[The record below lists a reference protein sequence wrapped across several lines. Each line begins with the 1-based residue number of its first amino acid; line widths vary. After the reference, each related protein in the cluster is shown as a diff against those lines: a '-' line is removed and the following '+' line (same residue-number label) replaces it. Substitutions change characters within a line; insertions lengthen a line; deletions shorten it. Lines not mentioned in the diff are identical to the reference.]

1 MFYRFMRSVFRMM
14 FAVMYRFRATG
25 LENIPSEG
33 GVVLCANHRS
43 NWDPPLLGIA
53 LERKVHYMAK
63 AELFDVPVLGKAIA
77 ALGAFPVKRGGVSKE
92 SIRLSLS
99 LLREGHVMG
108 IFPEGSRHNA
118 GGMGKKG
125 AASLALKSGATVI
138 PAAIIGNYKPFRP
151 MKIVYGQPVD
161 LSDFAEGGSD
171 RLEEAT
177 ERIMSEIR
185 KLVAQ
190 HESK

>member
-1 MFYRFMRSVFRMM
+1 MFYGVMRSVFRIM
-14 FAVMYRFRATG
+14 FAVMFRFRAFG
-25 LENIPSEG
+25 MENIPAEG

-43 NWDPPLLGIA
+43 NWDPPLLGVA

-63 AELFDVPVLGKAIA
+63 AELFDIPVLGKAIT

-99 LLREGHVMG
+99 LLRDGHVMG

-125 AASLALKSGATVI
+125 AASLAIKSGATVI
-138 PAAIIGNYKPFRP
+138 PAAIIGDYKPFRP
-151 MKIVYGQPVD
+151 MKVV
-161 LSDFAEGGSD
+161 ATGGPS
-171 RLEEAT
+171 
-177 ERIMSEIR
+177 I
-185 KLVAQ
+185 
-190 HESK
+190 

>member
-1 MFYRFMRSVFRMM
+1 MFYGVMRSVFRIM
-14 FAVMYRFRATG
+14 FAVMFRFRAFG
-25 LENIPSEG
+25 MENIPAEG

-43 NWDPPLLGIA
+43 NWDPPLLGVA

-63 AELFDVPVLGKAIA
+63 AELFDIPVLGKAIT

-99 LLREGHVMG
+99 LLRDGHVMG

-125 AASLALKSGATVI
+125 AASLAIKSGATVI
-138 PAAIIGNYKPFRP
+138 PAAIIGDYKPFRP
-151 MKIVYGQPVD
+151 MKVVYGRPVD

-171 RLEEAT
+171 RLEQAT

-185 KLVAQ
+185 KLAAQ